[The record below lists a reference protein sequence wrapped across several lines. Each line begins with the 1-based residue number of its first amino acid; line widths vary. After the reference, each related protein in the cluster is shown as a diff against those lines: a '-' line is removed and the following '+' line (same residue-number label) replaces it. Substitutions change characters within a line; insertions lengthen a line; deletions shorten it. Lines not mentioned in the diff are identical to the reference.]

1 MTTTD
6 LRAEV
11 LAAVTEMIEGLLGD
25 YAMDDVEITM
35 ATTFHDDL
43 ELESVDLVTISD
55 MIAERYGEGVN
66 LAEFFAEKDIDEVI
80 SMTVGDVVD
89 YVVARTTQPVG
100 AEG

>member
-11 LAAVTEMIEGLLGD
+11 LAAVTEMIEQLLGD
-25 YAMDDVEITM
+25 YAMDDVEVTL

-43 ELESVDLVTISD
+43 ELESVDLVTIAD
-55 MIAERYGEGVN
+55 MVSERYGSEVN

-80 SMTVGDVVD
+80 TMKVGDVVD
-89 YVVARTTQPVG
+89 YVVSVRSATVG